1 MPQYDS
7 DKWDRRAAAASPYII
22 GSAVALIAA
31 ILATALLG

>member
-22 GSAVALIAA
+22 ASLPVLVVVLFVIAVLR
-31 ILATALLG
+31 